1 MPRKYPELT
10 FTPSVK
16 RVQQHYG
23 VREQGARLES
33 MDWQDDR
40 LSERETDFIS
50 KRDGFYVASVS
61 ETGWPYMQFRGGPQ
75 GFLKV
80 LDDRTL
86 GFADFRGNRQYITTG
101 NLEHDSRVALFLMD
115 YANRQRL
122 KIMAHAEVSEAA
134 SHPELL
140 QLLQDEDYTATIE
153 RLVIYRI
160 AAFDWNCPQH
170 ITQRWTEEEFAAQ
183 IAHR

>member
-16 RVQQHYG
+16 TVQQQYG

-33 MDWQDDR
+33 MDWEDNR
-40 LSERETDFIS
+40 LSDREIEFIS

-61 ETGWPYMQFRGGPQ
+61 ETGWPYVQFRGGPK
-75 GFLKV
+75 GFLKI
-80 LDDRTL
+80 LNHTTL

-101 NLEHDSRVALFLMD
+101 NLKHDDRVALFLMD

-122 KIMAHAEVSEAA
+122 KIMAYAEI
-134 SHPELL
+134 SHTEDQPELL
-140 QLLQDEDYTATIE
+140 QLLQDGDYKATIE
-153 RLVIYRI
+153 RLVTYRI

-170 ITQRWTEEEFAAQ
+170 ITQRWTEEEFAVQ
-183 IAHR
+183 IGHP